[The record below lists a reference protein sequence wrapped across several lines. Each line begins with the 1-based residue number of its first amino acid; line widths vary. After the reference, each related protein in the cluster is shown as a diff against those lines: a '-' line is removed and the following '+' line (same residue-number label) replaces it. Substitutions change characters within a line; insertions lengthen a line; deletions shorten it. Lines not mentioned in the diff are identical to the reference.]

1 MAANKEF
8 KDLPRSK
15 IIALKADG
23 SNVRAWEESMLSCL
37 FGVGMTCLTW
47 ADFAMLVSEQE
58 THMAGVEVQVERV
71 ITARR
76 VKFMAN
82 HRFLAAQKVVRV
94 KAESANAQAG
104 TPSLEKVEV
113 KEVENRRSG
122 RLAQRGEA
130 GSEGVEAKEV
140 EGAKTEKAEQESADV
155 SVDVEIEG
163 ERQWREIE
171 NEMKANGARMAARN
185 ACTPHLSDRLMTQ
198 RSAAFL
204 DPISALPLTSTYDTE
219 RVCYVRT
226 IDGVTKRYA
235 IETDEF
241 ARLRMTLDAM
251 IVASIKNIPAHVCT
265 DVLNGNV
272 YARHQCVVLFFDDVS
287 KNTQVMDVSVRMN
300 GFNMKPNESFHSFTT
315 RFLTLQHEMGRYGL
329 LIDPAVM
336 FGRLQ
341 HAINESTSEDAK
353 STLWALTTMGYDSP
367 TTAATLLEKMKAP
380 MRMKEAARA
389 RDASKS
395 VRVHQEQVN
404 AAWQRGGKGGG
415 GKGGGG
421 KGGGGKGGG
430 GKGGRGDKAT
440 ERRPKSACL
449 NYALGSCER
458 QDCHFDHKNLDAK
471 GIAELKTQMAEKR
484 AAQKCKKAS
493 DKQQVRVVVP
503 SKTAAELFAEL
514 QLRGFDSSAIKEMS
528 ALAGN

>member
-1 MAANKEF
+1 
-8 KDLPRSK
+8 
-15 IIALKADG
+15 
-23 SNVRAWEESMLSCL
+23 
-37 FGVGMTCLTW
+37 
-47 ADFAMLVSEQE
+47 
-58 THMAGVEVQVERV
+58 
-71 ITARR
+71 
-76 VKFMAN
+76 
-82 HRFLAAQKVVRV
+82 
-94 KAESANAQAG
+94 
-104 TPSLEKVEV
+104 
-113 KEVENRRSG
+113 
-122 RLAQRGEA
+122 
-130 GSEGVEAKEV
+130 
-140 EGAKTEKAEQESADV
+140 
-155 SVDVEIEG
+155 
-163 ERQWREIE
+163 
-171 NEMKANGARMAARN
+171 
-185 ACTPHLSDRLMTQ
+185 
-198 RSAAFL
+198 
-204 DPISALPLTSTYDTE
+204 
-219 RVCYVRT
+219 
-226 IDGVTKRYA
+226 
-235 IETDEF
+235 
-241 ARLRMTLDAM
+241 
-251 IVASIKNIPAHVCT
+251 
-265 DVLNGNV
+265 
-272 YARHQCVVLFFDDVS
+272 
-287 KNTQVMDVSVRMN
+287 
-300 GFNMKPNESFHSFTT
+300 MKPNESFHSFTT

-458 QDCHFDHKNLDAK
+458 QDCHFEHKNLDAK